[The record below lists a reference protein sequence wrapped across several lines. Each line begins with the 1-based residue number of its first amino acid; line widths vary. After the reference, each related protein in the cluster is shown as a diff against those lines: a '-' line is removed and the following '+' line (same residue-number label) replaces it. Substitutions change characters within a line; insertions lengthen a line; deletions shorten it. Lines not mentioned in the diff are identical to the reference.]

1 MTSRRLTCL
10 LAAAAGGLF
19 GVVLLSDALAVADNV
34 DIGALADVFD
44 ATSYT
49 LDPAGPQS
57 VTGLYNI
64 FTAPPGVNGSIQG
77 YGQFDVIGN
86 NSDDPVGNF
95 HAYVSTVPYL
105 GTRTDLA
112 NEQIAT
118 SQVLYVSPDVPGYED
133 PTGIAPIAGSVI
145 STTHSFGGLF
155 SNVYSAVPS
164 GDSTTI
170 TDILKTPFGNIDLSQ
185 LVNALSID
193 AVNLP
198 SVLPNGI
205 TATSDPVITAVSGL
219 PPFTIDHQ
227 GYQSFQYGE
236 NPDATFNALETTT
249 TDGVGFHTEAFLV
262 TEQTGTADSL
272 PIGSVY
278 NSIDFYNLSNV
289 YSSIPQPDGT
299 DEVTD
304 ILIDTNTGQSLDLS
318 PIFFP
323 YDSSAGLDDG
333 SLLRPISFGDDIIKA
348 APDAQLTYTGINGLP
363 PGNFSIQGVGLFGVY
378 DGGADTPSSTF
389 EADVTTLQPMF
400 VSSYT
405 ETLLVTDSAD
415 PALPEGSIID
425 FTSGV
430 LGNENFYTDLPG
442 LGPDGQNLI
451 TDTFVTPFGNLD
463 LSWVYASLDASAG
476 LTPAEGLASFAD
488 QPWLDLFD
496 TVFGL

>member
-1 MTSRRLTCL
+1 MTSRRLTCR

-19 GVVLLSDALAVADNV
+19 GVVLFSDAVAVADNV
-34 DIGALADVFD
+34 DIGALADAFD
-44 ATSYT
+44 AASYT
-49 LDPAGPQS
+49 LDPVGPET

-64 FTAPPGVNGSIQG
+64 FTAPPGVNASLQG
-77 YGQFDVIGN
+77 YQQFDVFGN
-86 NSDDPVGNF
+86 DSDDPAGHF
-95 HAYVSTVPYL
+95 YAYVSTVPYL
-105 GTRTDLA
+105 ASRAD
-112 NEQIAT
+112 IADEELTT

-133 PTGIAPIAGSVI
+133 PTGIAPTVGSVI
-145 STTHSFGGLF
+145 STTGSFGGLF
-155 SNVYSAVPS
+155 TNVYSATPS
-164 GDSTTI
+164 GETTTI

-185 LVNALSID
+185 FVNVLGVD
-193 AVNLP
+193 AVNVP

-205 TATSDPVITAVSGL
+205 TATSDPVITAVGGV

-236 NPDATFNALETTT
+236 NPDATFNAIQTTT
-249 TDGVGFHTEAFLV
+249 TDLVGFHTEAFLV
-262 TEQTGTADSL
+262 TGDTGTADSL

-278 NSIDFYNLSNV
+278 NTIDFYDLSNV

-304 ILIDTNTGQSLDLS
+304 ILTDTNTGQSLDLS
-318 PIFFP
+318 PIFSP
-323 YDSSAGLDDG
+323 YDASAGLDDG

-363 PGNFSIQGVGLFGVY
+363 PGNFSIQGTGQFGVY
-378 DGGADTPSSTF
+378 DDGADTPSSTF
-389 EADVTTLQPMF
+389 EADVTTIQPMF
-400 VSSYT
+400 VSSFT
-405 ETLLVTDSAD
+405 ETLLVTDSPD
-415 PALPEGSIID
+415 PALPDGSIIN
-425 FTSGV
+425 FASFG
-430 LGNENFYTDLPG
+430 LGFENYYTDLAG

-463 LSWVYASLDASAG
+463 LSWLYASLDASAG

>member
-10 LAAAAGGLF
+10 LAAAASGLF
-19 GVVLLSDALAVADNV
+19 GVVLLSDAVAVADSV
-34 DIGALADVFD
+34 DVGALADPFD
-44 ATSYT
+44 AAAYNF
-49 LDPAGPQS
+49 DPAGPET
-57 VTGLYNI
+57 VTALYNI
-64 FTAPPGVNGSIQG
+64 LTAPPGVNGSIQG

-86 NSDDPVGNF
+86 NSDDPVGTF

-105 GTRTDLA
+105 DTRTDFA
-112 NEQIAT
+112 NEEIAT

-133 PTGIAPIAGSVI
+133 PTGIAPIEGSVI
-145 STTHSFGGLF
+145 SITHSLGGLF
-155 SNVYSAVPS
+155 TFVYTAVPS
-164 GDSTTI
+164 GDTTTI
-170 TDILKTPFGNIDLSQ
+170 TDILKTPFGNIDLTQ
-185 LVNALSID
+185 LINLLRVD
-193 AVNLP
+193 AVDVP
-198 SVLPNGI
+198 PVLPDGI

-236 NPDATFNALETTT
+236 NPDATFNAIETTT

-278 NSIDFYNLSNV
+278 NTIDFYNLSNV

-304 ILIDTNTGQSLDLS
+304 ILIDTDTGQSLDLS
-318 PIFFP
+318 PIFSP
-323 YDSSAGLDDG
+323 YDASAGLNDG
-333 SLLRPISFGDDIIKA
+333 SLSRPISFGDDIIKA
-348 APDAQLTYTGINGLP
+348 APDAELTYTGINGLP
-363 PGNFSIQGVGLFGVY
+363 PGNFSIQGEGLFGVY

-389 EADVTTLQPMF
+389 EADVTIIQPMF
-400 VSSYT
+400 VSSFT

-415 PALPEGSIID
+415 PTLPDGSVID
-425 FTSGV
+425 FASYG
-430 LGNENFYTDLPG
+430 LGFENFYTDLPG

-463 LSWVYASLDASAG
+463 LSSVYAFLDASAG